1 LVEYLKDN
9 MKKFYFLL
17 LLVSFSLSSGVIAQT
32 TTSRGSNGNLP
43 LQDPPATVK
52 ILKSYPNPATTFIT
66 FEFQRNFAS
75 GYALEIYN
83 LPGKRVALAAN
94 ISSKITIQLQ
104 NFYRGVYI
112 YKLIDRTGRVAESGK
127 FQVTK

>member
-1 LVEYLKDN
+1 MVKYLKDK
-9 MKKFYFLL
+9 MKKIYFLL
-17 LLVSFSLSSGVIAQT
+17 LLVSFSLSVGLVAQT
-32 TTSRGSNGNLP
+32 NTSRGTNGNP
-43 LQDPPATVK
+43 PQQDPVTVK

-66 FEFQRNFAS
+66 FEFQRSYAS
-75 GYALEIYN
+75 GYSIEIYN

-94 ISSKITIQLQ
+94 ISNKITIQLQ

-112 YKLIDRTGRVAESGK
+112 YKLVDRTGRVAESGK